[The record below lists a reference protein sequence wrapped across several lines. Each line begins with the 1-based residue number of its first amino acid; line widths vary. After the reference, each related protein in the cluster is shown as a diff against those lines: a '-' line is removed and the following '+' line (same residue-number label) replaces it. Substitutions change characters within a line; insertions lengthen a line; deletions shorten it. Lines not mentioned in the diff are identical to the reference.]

1 MSLRFL
7 RPSNLMPILMHYQIN
22 SIMIDLLVRNQSTM
36 RHLSTTDMILKRPW
50 PIMSLILV
58 SLEMGTT
65 MNLRVVSEVE
75 VALLGQNKTKRR
87 KEVEGL
93 WLNTMALVFQF
104 VKKPLSWLRI
114 LVFWLVH
121 QFQSSTMIGVEFQM
135 IRMSIY
141 ESLLRYKIR
150 N

>member
-1 MSLRFL
+1 
-7 RPSNLMPILMHYQIN
+7 
-22 SIMIDLLVRNQSTM
+22 MIDLLVRNQSTM

-93 WLNTMALVFQF
+93 WLNTMALVF
-104 VKKPLSWLRI
+104 
-114 LVFWLVH
+114 
-121 QFQSSTMIGVEFQM
+121 
-135 IRMSIY
+135 
-141 ESLLRYKIR
+141 
-150 N
+150 